1 MTMTKSI
8 LKKLQYLMLLLMIV
22 TIPIISMPK
31 AYKILGFGSK
41 LYLYPL
47 LIGVILF
54 IFEAIKFK
62 NKLNLQICKYLLLL
76 IFIQF
81 TITFY
86 GILKFP
92 YYSDINIL
100 TNEKNVLIA
109 NFLNIGLADNLTL
122 FKYVFMFLRS
132 VKIVI
137 SEFIVEWLLLFWVFH
152 LFQND
157 FSNGFKKIRS
167 MFIILAILLS
177 IYAIPEVLLFKFN
190 MQIGYDILCYLN
202 PYLYDVGNYLN
213 WYPPIIY
220 PNHGLKSYC
229 IEPGFMG
236 LLAATILPFLFSFI
250 FQYKKNILLYIF
262 YSYFMMIL
270 FMTKA
275 RTANVIIYIY
285 SILFLCYSAFF
296 RNLKKYALLILLTCM
311 AFLGAVFEISDID
324 QNLFTLVD
332 TYYTSNIDTIM
343 STTARS
349 NGSRLNNILIH
360 LNVFKDNL
368 LFGTGPGLKDLYI
381 VDSISG
387 DALKEIELKAI
398 TEGIRSEGM
407 FKYSYGNVNH
417 YTYILTNYGLVGFT
431 MYFLP
436 FLFAVYKV
444 WRSKAYVNKEIAVL
458 LIALLLN
465 LVAMMVGNPFSVV
478 FIILGLLYVKVF
490 NNNIIKKEEI

>member
-1 MTMTKSI
+1 MKITKKG
-8 LKKLQYLMLLLMIV
+8 LENLQYLLLFFVIITL
-22 TIPIISMPK
+22 PIISMPK
-31 AYKILGFGSK
+31 AHQVMGIGGK
-41 LYLYPL
+41 LYLYPIIAGL
-47 LIGVILF
+47 LVF
-54 IFEAIKFK
+54 AFEVIKFK
-62 NKLNLQICKYLLLL
+62 IKFNSKPCKYLLLL
-76 IFIQF
+76 LTAQF
-81 TITFY
+81 AITFY
-86 GILKFP
+86 GIVKFP
-92 YYSDINIL
+92 YYSDINVL
-100 TNEKNVLIA
+100 TNEKIVLIA
-109 NFLNIGLADNLTL
+109 NFLNIGLADNLML
-122 FKYVFMFLRS
+122 FKYGFMFLRS
-132 VKIVI
+132 VKILI

-229 IEPGFMG
+229 LEPGFMG

-275 RTANVIIYIY
+275 RTANIIIYFY
-285 SILFLCYSAFF
+285 SVLFLCYSAFF
-296 RNLKKYALLILLTCM
+296 RNLKKYAVLILLTCI
-311 AFLGAVFEISDID
+311 AFLGALFEFSSIDKNLSDSI
-324 QNLFTLVD
+324 D
-332 TYYTSNIDTIM
+332 TYYTSNIDTII

-349 NGSRLNNILIH
+349 NGTRLNNIVIH
-360 LNVFKDNL
+360 LNVIKDNA

-387 DALKEIELKAI
+387 EALKDGELKAI
-398 TEGIRSEGM
+398 TEGILSEGI

-417 YTYILTNYGLVGFT
+417 YIYILTNYGLVGFI

-436 FLFAVYKV
+436 FLFAVYKI

-465 LVAMMVGNPFSVV
+465 LAAMMVGNPFSVV

-490 NNNIIKKEEI
+490 DNNIIKKEEI

>member
-22 TIPIISMPK
+22 TIPVISMPK

-47 LIGVILF
+47 LIGVMLF

-62 NKLNLQICKYLLLL
+62 TKLNLQICKYLLLL

-86 GILKFP
+86 GIVKFP
-92 YYSDINIL
+92 YYSDINVL
-100 TNEKNVLIA
+100 TNEKIVLIA
-109 NFLNIGLADNLTL
+109 NFLNIGFADNLTL
-122 FKYVFMFLRS
+122 FKYGFMFLRS
-132 VKIVI
+132 VKILI
-137 SEFIVEWLLLFWVFH
+137 SEFVVEWLLLFWVFH
-152 LFQND
+152 LFNND

-177 IYAIPEVLLFKFN
+177 IYAIPEVLLFKLN
-190 MQIGYDILCYLN
+190 MQIGYDILFRFN
-202 PYLYDVGNYLN
+202 PYLYDVGIHLN

-236 LLAATILPFLFSFI
+236 LLAATILPFLYSFI
-250 FQYKKNILLYIF
+250 FEYKKNILLYIF
-262 YSYFMMIL
+262 YSYFIMIL
-270 FMTKA
+270 FMSKA
-275 RTANVIIYIY
+275 RTANVIIYFY
-285 SILFLCYSAFF
+285 SVLFLCYSAFF
-296 RNLKKYALLILLTCM
+296 RNLKKYAVLILLTCI
-311 AFLGAVFEISDID
+311 AFLGAVFEFSSIDKNLSDSI
-324 QNLFTLVD
+324 D
-332 TYYTSNIDTIM
+332 TYYTSNIDTII

-349 NGSRLNNILIH
+349 NGTRLNNIVIH
-360 LNVFKDNL
+360 LNVIKDNA
-368 LFGTGPGLKDLYI
+368 LFGTGSGLKDLYI

-387 DALKEIELKAI
+387 EALKDGELKAI
-398 TEGIRSEGM
+398 TEGILSEGI

-417 YTYILTNYGLVGFT
+417 YIYILTNYGLVGFI

-436 FLFAVYKV
+436 FLFAVYKI

-465 LVAMMVGNPFSVV
+465 LAAMMVGNPFSVV

-490 NNNIIKKEEI
+490 DNNIIKKEEI

>member
-1 MTMTKSI
+1 
-8 LKKLQYLMLLLMIV
+8 
-22 TIPIISMPK
+22 
-31 AYKILGFGSK
+31 
-41 LYLYPL
+41 
-47 LIGVILF
+47 
-54 IFEAIKFK
+54 
-62 NKLNLQICKYLLLL
+62 
-76 IFIQF
+76 
-81 TITFY
+81 
-86 GILKFP
+86 
-92 YYSDINIL
+92 
-100 TNEKNVLIA
+100 
-109 NFLNIGLADNLTL
+109 
-122 FKYVFMFLRS
+122 
-132 VKIVI
+132 
-137 SEFIVEWLLLFWVFH
+137 
-152 LFQND
+152 
-157 FSNGFKKIRS
+157 

-229 IEPGFMG
+229 LEPGFMG

-275 RTANVIIYIY
+275 RTANVIIYFY
-285 SILFLCYSAFF
+285 SVLFLCYSAFF
-296 RNLKKYALLILLTCM
+296 RNLKKYAVLILLTCI
-311 AFLGAVFEISDID
+311 AFLGAVFEFSSIDKNLSDSID
-324 QNLFTLVD
+324 TYYTSNIDKNLSDSID
-332 TYYTSNIDTIM
+332 TYYTSNIDTII

-398 TEGIRSEGM
+398 TEGIRSEGI

-417 YTYILTNYGLVGFT
+417 YIYILTNYGLVGFT

-490 NNNIIKKEEI
+490 NNIIIKKEEI

>member
-1 MTMTKSI
+1 M
-8 LKKLQYLMLLLMIV
+8 QYFLLFLVIITFPIV
-22 TIPIISMPK
+22 NMPK
-31 AYKILGFGSK
+31 SYQVVGLGGK
-41 LYLYPL
+41 LYLYPMIAGFL
-47 LIGVILF
+47 VF
-54 IFEAIKFK
+54 AIEIVKFK
-62 NKLNLQICKYLLLL
+62 IKLNPKICKYLMLL
-76 IFIQF
+76 FIVQLA
-81 TITFY
+81 ITYY

-100 TNEKNVLIA
+100 TNDKFIMIVK
-109 NFLNIGLADNLTL
+109 FFNIQFNDNTII
-122 FKYVFMFLRS
+122 FKYIVMFLRS

-137 SEFIVEWLLLFWVFH
+137 FEFVVEWLLLFWVFH
-152 LFQND
+152 LFNND

-167 MFIILAILLS
+167 MFILLAILLS

-190 MQIGYDILCYLN
+190 MQIGYDILCYFN

-220 PNHGLKSYC
+220 PNNGLKSYC

-250 FQYKKNILLYIF
+250 FEYKKNILLYIF

-311 AFLGAVFEISDID
+311 AFLGAVFEFSSIDKNLSDSI
-324 QNLFTLVD
+324 D

-387 DALKEIELKAI
+387 DALKEIELKVI

-465 LVAMMVGNPFSVV
+465 LAAMMVGNPFSVV

>member
-1 MTMTKSI
+1 MKITKKG
-8 LKKLQYLMLLLMIV
+8 LENLQYLLLFFVIITL
-22 TIPIISMPK
+22 PIISMPK
-31 AYKILGFGSK
+31 AHQVMGIGGK
-41 LYLYPL
+41 LYLYPIIAGL
-47 LIGVILF
+47 LLF
-54 IFEAIKFK
+54 AFEVIKFK
-62 NKLNLQICKYLLLL
+62 IKFNSKPCKYLLLL
-76 IFIQF
+76 LTAQF
-81 TITFY
+81 AITFY
-86 GILKFP
+86 GIVKFP
-92 YYSDINIL
+92 YYSDINVL
-100 TNEKNVLIA
+100 TNEKIVLIA
-109 NFLNIGLADNLTL
+109 NFLNIGLADNLML
-122 FKYVFMFLRS
+122 FKYGFMFLRS
-132 VKIVI
+132 VKILI

-177 IYAIPEVLLFKFN
+177 IYAIPEVLLLKFN

-202 PYLYDVGNYLN
+202 PYLN

-250 FQYKKNILLYIF
+250 FEYKKNILLYIF

-270 FMTKA
+270 FMTKS

-368 LFGTGPGLKDLYI
+368 LLGTGAGLKDLYI
-381 VDSISG
+381 ADMISG

-398 TEGIRSEGM
+398 TEGIRSEGI

-417 YTYILTNYGLVGFT
+417 YIYILTNYGLVGFT